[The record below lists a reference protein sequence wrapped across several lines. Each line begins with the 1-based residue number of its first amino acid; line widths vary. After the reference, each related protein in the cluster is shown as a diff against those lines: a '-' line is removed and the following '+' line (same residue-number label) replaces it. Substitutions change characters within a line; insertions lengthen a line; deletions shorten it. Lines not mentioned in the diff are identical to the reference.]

1 MMKGTYCLL
10 INLKKDSRIKIG
22 NKLSFINFKSGYYI
36 YVGSA
41 MNSLEARL
49 NRHLSDDKKKHW
61 HIDYLLLNKNSQITD
76 IYYTASTKKVECEI
90 ARNISPNSSEIDNF
104 GSSDCECNSH
114 LFYFENIEDAITN
127 IKDTFKKLDLKI
139 EIY

>member
-41 MNSLEARL
+41 MNSLESRL

-76 IYYTASTKKVECEI
+76 IYYTFSTKKVECEI
-90 ARNISPNSSEIDNF
+90 ARNISQNSSEIDNF
-104 GSSDCECNSH
+104 GSSDCDCNSH

-127 IKDTFKKLDLKI
+127 IKDTFKKLCLKI

>member
-41 MNSLEARL
+41 MNSLESRL

-76 IYYTASTKKVECEI
+76 IYYTVSTKKVECEI

-104 GSSDCECNSH
+104 GSSDCDCNSH
-114 LFYFENIEDAITN
+114 LFYFEDIEDAITN

>member
-76 IYYTASTKKVECEI
+76 IYYTVSTKKVECEI
-90 ARNISPNSSEIDNF
+90 ARTISPNSSEIDNF
-104 GSSDCECNSH
+104 GSSDCDCNSH
-114 LFYFENIEDAITN
+114 LFYFEDIEDAITN

-139 EIY
+139 EMY

>member
-76 IYYTASTKKVECEI
+76 IYYTVSTKKVECEI

-104 GSSDCECNSH
+104 GSSDCDCNSH
-114 LFYFENIEDAITN
+114 LFYFEDIKDAITN

>member
-1 MMKGTYCLL
+1 
-10 INLKKDSRIKIG
+10 
-22 NKLSFINFKSGYYI
+22 
-36 YVGSA
+36 

-76 IYYTASTKKVECEI
+76 IYYTVSTKKVECEI

-114 LFYFENIEDAITN
+114 LFYFEDIEDAITN

-139 EIY
+139 EMY

>member
-22 NKLSFINFKSGYYI
+22 NKLGFINFKSGYYI

-61 HIDYLLLNKNSQITD
+61 HIDYLLLNKNSQIPD
-76 IYYTASTKKVECEI
+76 IYYTVSTKKVECEI
-90 ARNISPNSSEIDNF
+90 ARNISQNSSEIDNF

>member
-41 MNSLEARL
+41 MNSLESRL

-76 IYYTASTKKVECEI
+76 IYYTVSTKKVECEI

-104 GSSDCECNSH
+104 GSSDCDCNSH
-114 LFYFENIEDAITN
+114 LFYFEDIEDAITN
-127 IKDTFKKLDLKI
+127 IKNTFKKLDLKI

>member
-41 MNSLEARL
+41 MNSLESRL

-76 IYYTASTKKVECEI
+76 IYYTVSTKKVECEI

-104 GSSDCECNSH
+104 GSSDCDCNSH

>member
-1 MMKGTYCLL
+1 MKGTYCLL

-41 MNSLEARL
+41 MNSLESRL

-76 IYYTASTKKVECEI
+76 IYYTVSTKKVECEI

-114 LFYFENIEDAITN
+114 LFYFEDIEDAITN